1 MGKNYAE
8 SSLKHYLKQKV
19 RITLGL
25 VVTFLITGVCAFG
38 GSIDL
43 SNEDY
48 QKAENS
54 LNELGQ
60 HDLAIGNGEI
70 GIDKND
76 TSKKIKI
83 TEKEGVYTITYTG
96 INAYPSDSVKKV
108 EISKKY
114 LSGNTVNNINKFL
127 NSQDKEYKLIT
138 EALTEDIAEN
148 QFVQNNTSE
157 KFVQQATG
165 TKNITNNGYIL
176 GYYGQK
182 VENGEAVN
190 NGTIM
195 SDSFGQSSSKGNGNL
210 INNGLIVL
218 AKDVSYGQYVN
229 KGKAYNYGTIIG
241 KQYLQATT
249 KLDAGTINTIELY
262 NYGVLKSI
270 DESSGDTRYQGQVID
285 AQGAKAYNYGLIDGK
300 NNLQFSVNG
309 RWSTLLSNYGTL
321 NISSQ
326 NGVAQTH
333 HQGSSEN
340 YGLIKIING
349 AAVLGDKDSIIGK
362 AVNRGVIHSSGNSEI
377 YKNVKTIDNTGI
389 IITNADLSNKEW
401 SKTGVTLNT
410 NYELQNTDTAVT
422 VTGDTFDN
430 SSFGDKNIGYINA
443 TDRTSSIKI
452 SDIRAEKDKNGNT
465 IKKVIGIVAD
475 DKNTQDDKKPVVFE
489 TDKNLLLEELDMT
502 GYLVNGGTLID
513 MNGND
518 LILSNANITVTEDL
532 TKTNG
537 EKAVAVDLGTGKLS
551 LMGDSEING
560 IIKGEAGS
568 VVESVA
574 QKDDN
579 FRTEGETVLEF
590 KNADADIADINYTD
604 IKLTGTDAGKIVTE
618 FNKTS
623 EGKENTIEIG
633 RNFVLGTADDY
644 KTETVI
650 QETSKEGNKSNYII
664 DNLDNIHGNISLGAG
679 ENTVT
684 VNSRFE
690 KYDGKIDLGAG
701 EDKFIVT
708 ENVGYNVIN
717 TFNHVVYNA
726 ETVELKGGVW
736 GNWNEAHGSIR
747 FDESTKDVKTPN
759 LTLGDKTVMRI
770 TLNTENEGS
779 DFANF
784 ISDDL
789 HMKHAVITGTGN
801 GSAVKYWIG
810 YDGLDST
817 KLSSDKYSFGEG
829 INTDVSAIFK
839 VDRVEGKET
848 TVTVKTAEDMG
859 LSGQDRIIY
868 NAYLNEIKAD
878 GNVNTDVVDQ
888 INGYNSSEAF
898 VKHIK
903 DIPVTGEAYYTAG
916 SVVTM
921 DIADTYMS
929 AVEDFTKR
937 AGKGE
942 WLAQGKYLNSDTEFD
957 GGSKVKGY
965 DGDVTGTVGMIE
977 YGLTEN
983 TSYGAVF
990 GMGDSEMDIDGG
1002 GKLDGD
1008 NTYAGLYMKHR
1019 TSNGIELVANIGYV
1033 ENDMDSVL
1041 RNDFEFGNNTA
1052 SGNGKTFEKGTAD
1065 SSAVVIGVKG
1075 RKDYRISDTVKLQ
1088 PVLGAR
1094 ATLIN
1099 QDEAENPEMHFT
1111 IKEQDIIVLEGTA
1124 GMGIAKEIALSEGK
1138 LELNAGAEYTF
1149 AASSSTND
1157 AEYTLFDTTEVKL
1170 EDTDAAENTGTI
1182 YIGAD
1187 YEHESG
1193 IGFNGKYEMLWSD
1206 KGDDSRITAGVS
1218 YRF

>member
-25 VVTFLITGVCAFG
+25 VVTFLITGACAFG
-38 GSIDL
+38 ADINRDDYPL
-43 SNEDY
+43 MNE
-48 QKAENS
+48 ENS
-54 LNELGQ
+54 EVIDMGYIDAMESLNGLGS
-60 HDLAIGNGEI
+60 GNLTKGEI
-70 GIDKND
+70 SLGTNA
-76 TSKKIKI
+76 SQKIKVE
-83 TEKEGVYTITYTG
+83 EKDGDYVISYTG
-96 INAYPSDSVKKV
+96 INNLPNNDLKSVT
-108 EISKKY
+108 ISKDM
-114 LSGNTVNNINKFL
+114 LSEKTVNNINNFL
-127 NSQDKEYKLIT
+127 NSQNKEYT
-138 EALTEDIAEN
+138 LTENSITTDIGEN
-148 QFVQNNTSE
+148 QFIQNNKS
-157 KFVQQATG
+157 KAAAQQATG
-165 TKNITNNGYIL
+165 NGEITNNGYIL
-176 GYYGQK
+176 ATRGQL
-182 VENGEAVN
+182 VENGKAVN
-190 NGTIM
+190 NGIIITKNLPPNQYIGQQA
-195 SDSFGQSSSKGNGNL
+195 SGTGELYNNGYISFSNIAQSVKNGN
-210 INNGLIVL
+210 
-218 AKDVSYGQYVN
+218 
-229 KGKAYNYGTIIG
+229 AYNYGTIVTEYTQQSLGSG
-241 KQYLQATT
+241 K
-249 KLDAGTINTIELY
+249 LY
-262 NYGVLKSI
+262 NYGIMQGTGNTLSGNYGQNI
-270 DESSGDTRYQGQVID
+270 SNSS
-285 AQGAKAYNYGLIDGK
+285 AYNYGIIETKVNAQVVSANQAGK
-300 NNLQFSVNG
+300 LY
-309 RWSTLLSNYGTL
+309 NYGTL
-321 NISSQ
+321 ISS
-326 NGVAQTH
+326 NGMVQQVQ
-333 HQGSSEN
+333 QGTGYN
-340 YGLIKIING
+340 YGLLKTG
-349 AAVLGDKDSIIGK
+349 DKEAVLGHQTAIIGK

-410 NYELQNTDTAVT
+410 NYELQNTDTAVEIK
-422 VTGDTFDN
+422 GDILAS

-443 TDRTSSIKI
+443 TNNTNPIKLSEI
-452 SDIRAEKDKNGNT
+452 TKEGD
-465 IKKVIGIVAD
+465 KKVLGVVVD
-475 DKNTQDDKKPVVFE
+475 DKITVFE
-489 TDKNLLLEELDMT
+489 SDDNLLLDGIDMT
-502 GYLVNGGTLID
+502 GYLMNGGTFID
-513 MNGND
+513 MNGNN
-518 LILSNANITVTEDL
+518 LVLSNVNITVTEDL
-532 TKTNG
+532 TKTKG
-537 EKAVAVDLGTGKLS
+537 EKAVAVDLGKTGNLT
-551 LMGDSEING
+551 LMGESKING
-560 IIKGEAGS
+560 VIKGGVNSKLE
-568 VVESVA
+568 VVA
-574 QKDDN
+574 QQ
-579 FRTEGETVLEF
+579 TEIKTNTDGTLTF
-590 KNADADIADINYTD
+590 KNADTDKIKDINYTKV
-604 IKLTGTDAGKIVTE
+604 KLTGVKADKVETNFTH
-618 FNKTS
+618 TS
-623 EGKENTIEIG
+623 EGKENTIEIE

-708 ENVGYNVIN
+708 GNVGYNVIN

-817 KLSSDKYSFGEG
+817 KLSSDKYSFGKG

-839 VDRVEGKET
+839 VDSVEGKET

-898 VKHIK
+898 VNHIK
-903 DIPVTGEAYYTAG
+903 GTSVTGEAYYTAG

-937 AGKGE
+937 AEKGE
-942 WLAQGKYLNSDTEFD
+942 WLAQGKYINLDTEFD

-1041 RNDFEFGNNTA
+1041 RNDFEFGDNTA

-1065 SSAVVIGVKG
+1065 SSAVIIGVKG

-1149 AASSSTND
+1149 AVSSSTND

-1182 YIGAD
+1182 YVGAD